1 MQLPWVRLFKG
12 SWTKKSHLRSPRDSA
27 LFDKHSIS
35 RTLKELSALLMHLL
49 ALLTMPWTRCCNDL
63 RYSTHCASMTWA
75 SLTTAPVLWVN
86 KMWKKSANPYFWS
99 GFQGNGANTSSEAS
113 LIGWK
118 PVTLPAH
125 CPIKAKRSV
134 RAFCR
139 DPLNSSFSESPI
151 LGAACALS
159 PKFSIPAF
167 LSHWLWHAELY
178 CKMAWVSGTFCEM
191 PTLCRCCFSVVF
203 TDDMSD
209 SERAAHVHNLV
220 RLLSDLA
227 IYCPLATN
235 SVECL
240 HGQHQTMLAKFRGKP
255 KQAKAA
261 GIMSL
266 VHFLQ
271 REHAHLKARVNAK
284 TLPSKFNFAN
294 MIKQLGWGKK
304 GQPQA
309 KNEIQRRQRAAMV
322 KLRRLSGWNMFQREK
337 MREVGKVSGEGYTG
351 DLCANGVRR
360 GTILAVHKR
369 SATSWRRST
378 NNVAVRNWKHGHCH
392 MARRKFTKLLKAP
405 WSLQLIWRKL
415 QVWWGIKF
423 VICGFQWFV
432 GRASVGQSKK
442 TMWHGRKKNAMFS
455 GFCFA

>member
-1 MQLPWVRLFKG
+1 
-12 SWTKKSHLRSPRDSA
+12 
-27 LFDKHSIS
+27 
-35 RTLKELSALLMHLL
+35 
-49 ALLTMPWTRCCNDL
+49 
-63 RYSTHCASMTWA
+63 
-75 SLTTAPVLWVN
+75 
-86 KMWKKSANPYFWS
+86 
-99 GFQGNGANTSSEAS
+99 
-113 LIGWK
+113 
-118 PVTLPAH
+118 
-125 CPIKAKRSV
+125 
-134 RAFCR
+134 
-139 DPLNSSFSESPI
+139 
-151 LGAACALS
+151 
-159 PKFSIPAF
+159 
-167 LSHWLWHAELY
+167 
-178 CKMAWVSGTFCEM
+178 M

-235 SVECL
+235 SVERL

-337 MREVGKVSGEGYTG
+337 MREVGGKVSGEGYTG

-405 WSLQLIWRKL
+405 
-415 QVWWGIKF
+415 
-423 VICGFQWFV
+423 
-432 GRASVGQSKK
+432 
-442 TMWHGRKKNAMFS
+442 
-455 GFCFA
+455 